1 MADLCQL
8 SDVKAW
14 LTIAS
19 GVTANDALLS
29 RLITAV
35 SLEFLREIGRTDF
48 YPAADYTETRE
59 GDGDVRMVLRHWPVN
74 SIASMTIAGTS
85 IAASSDQ
92 IEAGYYID
100 TGLDPERLWELYLA
114 GGLVFTDAAPIVVTY
129 NAGYS
134 SVPADAA
141 QAVIEW
147 VGYRYKSQQWIGTT
161 SAHVQGESVQTQI
174 AVMPPTVQAVINRY
188 RRVYPGL
195 DQKTDASQ
203 TSGSKGTILNPRN
216 S

>member
-14 LTIAS
+14 LTVSAGI
-19 GVTANDALLS
+19 TANDALLS
-29 RLITAV
+29 RLIIAV

-74 SIASMTIAGTS
+74 SIASLTIAGAS

-92 IEAGYYID
+92 IAPGYYID

-114 GGLVFTDAAPIVVTY
+114 GGLSFTDIAPVVVTY
-129 NAGYS
+129 NAGYAA
-134 SVPADAA
+134 VPADAA

>member
-8 SDVKAW
+8 NDVKAW
-14 LTIAS
+14 LTIPS
-19 GVTANDALLS
+19 GVTANDSLLS

-35 SLEFLREIGRTDF
+35 SFEFLREIGRMDF

-74 SIASMTIAGTS
+74 SITTLTING
-85 IAASSDQ
+85 AAVEESTDQ

-100 TGLDPERLWELYLA
+100 TDLDPERRWELYLA
-114 GGLVFTDAAPIVVTY
+114 GGFSFTDATPIVVTY
-129 NAGYS
+129 NAGYTA
-134 SVPADAA
+134 VPADAA

-147 VGYRYKSQQWIGTT
+147 VAYRYKTQQWIGTT

-203 TSGSKGTILNPRN
+203 QTGSKGTILNPRN
-216 S
+216 V